1 MSALIDN
8 SFNKSSWGE
17 SLQAYKASKVNLGYD
32 QQPPHH
38 ETHFAHSRNERDNK
52 VDPVLQRFRD
62 PAKESNLRQWEDTH
76 NVKGLNK
83 SFDLQLTRECQF
95 DVVSHKSRK
104 EGLSGVNTGDLEPRQ
119 RPNLSLQSGVHYN
132 ILSNHSHEDHAMPS
146 RERPKRAY
154 TPQKTYKRFGIEP
167 KWAKKDWDM
176 ISNKFYY
183 GHDQYEAQQRSVALD
198 TAAERFF
205 ARNNK
210 NPVTGKYFDGEKER
224 AVTDLEEEAKLTH
237 GAHQMDIY
245 PPRIKY
251 GPGMAFDIATH
262 TVKDGELFEFL
273 KEKDEEKRRGAYCA
287 MAKRELEHEYKTER
301 DTDAAMKDGRR
312 YLRVNAKRFEE
323 PLRKGYDIVTNEGLQ
338 GRNSKTVFPHRLPEK
353 PHFWHTLDL
362 GNETTNSQRM
372 RSTAPIAT
380 NGGGGG
386 SSAAVDRAPAAPIS
400 IGRRASNASSAAR
413 SQASRAPSL
422 TLPKPAE
429 VPSLSAPGQLKNT
442 VLGASSAPPAVRKD
456 SIKQGNSIRSGGFQ
470 NLEGY

>member
-1 MSALIDN
+1 MTSLIDN
-8 SFNKSSWGE
+8 TFNQESWGA
-17 SLQAYKASKVNLGYD
+17 SLQAYKATKSNLGYD

-62 PAKESNLRQWEDTH
+62 PAKETNLRSWEDTH

-95 DVVSHKSRK
+95 DVVSHKSKK
-104 EGLSGVNTGDLEPRQ
+104 EGLAGVNSHDLEPRQ

-132 ILSNHSHEDHAMPS
+132 ILSNHSHTDHSMPS
-146 RERPKRAY
+146 RDRPKRAY

-183 GHDQYEAQQRSVALD
+183 GHDAYEAEQRSVALD
-198 TAAERFF
+198 SAAERFF

-210 NPVTGKYFDGEKER
+210 HPVTGKYFDADKE
-224 AVTDLEEEAKLTH
+224 ATVTSLEAEAKLTH

-262 TVKDGELFEFL
+262 TVKDGELFDFL
-273 KEKDEEKRRGAYCA
+273 REKDEEKRRGAYCA
-287 MAKRELEHEYKTER
+287 MAKRDLEKQYKTDR
-301 DTDAAMKDGRR
+301 DEDAAMKDGRR
-312 YLRVNAKRFEE
+312 YLRVNAKRFDE
-323 PLRKGYDIVTNEGLQ
+323 PRQKGYDVVTNEPLQ
-338 GRNSKTVFPHRLPEK
+338 GRNSKTMFPHRLPEK

-362 GNETTNSQRM
+362 GNQPTAGRRMKSAPTATETF
-372 RSTAPIAT
+372 
-380 NGGGGG
+380 
-386 SSAAVDRAPAAPIS
+386 AVDRTPATGGPPKTTES
-400 IGRRASNASSAAR
+400 YHSQASSAAR
-413 SQASRAPSL
+413 SRGSRTSAPRGVDPLILKKPANIPSL
-422 TLPKPAE
+422 P
-429 VPSLSAPGQLKNT
+429 LKQA
-442 VLGASSAPPAVRKD
+442 LGASTAPRRASSVASATSSGVV
-456 SIKQGNSIRSGGFQ
+456 RSGGFQ
-470 NLEGY
+470 NLEGF